1 MPLRSNIEASLL
13 VSGEVTDSWD
23 PKSVIGPIHWC
34 CEARSMPRNRLPWGT
49 VHRCRRERSFH
60 ASARNPAWFAG
71 YAVLRGEKA
80 PDDALPREAGRD
92 EAALSQRA
100 RR

>member
-1 MPLRSNIEASLL
+1 VPLRSNIEASLL

-23 PKSVIGPIHWC
+23 PKSVIGPIHWLLRGSQHAS
-34 CEARSMPRNRLPWGT
+34 ESTPWGT

-92 EAALSQRA
+92 EAALSQR
-100 RR
+100 R